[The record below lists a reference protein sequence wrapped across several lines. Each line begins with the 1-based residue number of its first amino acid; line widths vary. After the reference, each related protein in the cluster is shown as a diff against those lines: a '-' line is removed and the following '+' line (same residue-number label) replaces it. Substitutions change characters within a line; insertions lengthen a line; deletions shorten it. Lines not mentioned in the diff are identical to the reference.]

1 MRGHVR
7 KRGGVWCFV
16 IDLPRMGIGARRQR
30 WFSGFATRK
39 QAQTA
44 LSAALGEI
52 GKGSYVEPSALTVGE
67 FLQRWLDDYVQHN
80 CAAKTGER
88 YAEIVRNHVLPVIGA
103 VKLREL
109 KPAHIQELYSLAKR
123 AGRRDGRGGLSSR
136 TVHHIHRVLTNAFN
150 TGVKW
155 QLLATNPVKATT
167 PPRPESKEMVAL
179 SQPQSLRLLALLE
192 ECALRLPV
200 FLALTTGMRRGEL
213 LGLKWGDVD
222 WDRGVV
228 SIKRALKQSRRG
240 LEVKKP
246 KTARSARTIALP
258 PIVIDELRSHKAVQA
273 ERRIRLG
280 RAYNDMGLVL
290 AGPDGA
296 FIRPDALS
304 STFAAF
310 IRRHPELPKARFHD
324 LRHTHASLLL
334 EAGEHAKVVSER
346 LGHSSVAFT
355 LDTYGHLM
363 PGMEEGAAAKLN
375 GLFGAAGR
383 TKNN

>member
-1 MRGHVR
+1 
-7 KRGGVWCFV
+7 
-16 IDLPRMGIGARRQR
+16 MGIGARRQR

-167 PPRPESKEMVAL
+167 PPRPEPKEMVAL
-179 SQPQSLRLLALLE
+179 SQQQSLQLLDLLE
-192 ECALRLPV
+192 ESPLRLPV

-213 LGLKWGDVD
+213 LGLK
-222 WDRGVV
+222 
-228 SIKRALKQSRRG
+228 
-240 LEVKKP
+240 
-246 KTARSARTIALP
+246 
-258 PIVIDELRSHKAVQA
+258 
-273 ERRIRLG
+273 
-280 RAYNDMGLVL
+280 
-290 AGPDGA
+290 
-296 FIRPDALS
+296 
-304 STFAAF
+304 
-310 IRRHPELPKARFHD
+310 
-324 LRHTHASLLL
+324 
-334 EAGEHAKVVSER
+334 
-346 LGHSSVAFT
+346 
-355 LDTYGHLM
+355 
-363 PGMEEGAAAKLN
+363 
-375 GLFGAAGR
+375 
-383 TKNN
+383 

>member
-7 KRGGVWCFV
+7 KRGGNWCFV
-16 IDLPRMGIGARRQR
+16 IDLPRVGSGARRQR

-52 GKGSYVEPSALTVGE
+52 GKGSYVEPSAMTVDE
-67 FLQRWLDDYVQHN
+67 FLQRWLEDYVQHN

-136 TVHHIHRVLTNAFN
+136 TVHHIHRVLTNALN

-167 PPRPESKEMVAL
+167 PPRPEPKEMVAL
-179 SQPQSLRLLALLE
+179 SQQQSLQLLALLE
-192 ECALRLPV
+192 ESPLRLPV

-213 LGLKWGDVD
+213 LGLKWGDID

-240 LEVKKP
+240 LELKKP

-258 PIVIDELRSHKAVQA
+258 PVVIDELRSHKAIQA
-273 ERRIRLG
+273 ERRMRLG
-280 RAYNDMGLVL
+280 GLQRY
-290 AGPDGA
+290 GA
-296 FIRPDALS
+296 S
-304 STFAAF
+304 
-310 IRRHPELPKARFHD
+310 
-324 LRHTHASLLL
+324 
-334 EAGEHAKVVSER
+334 
-346 LGHSSVAFT
+346 
-355 LDTYGHLM
+355 
-363 PGMEEGAAAKLN
+363 
-375 GLFGAAGR
+375 AGR
-383 TKNN
+383 TGWRLHATGRALFELRRLYSPPPRTAESTFP

>member
-16 IDLPRMGIGARRQR
+16 IDLPRVGTGGRRQR
-30 WFSGFATRK
+30 WFSGFDTRK
-39 QAQTA
+39 QAEAA
-44 LSAALGEI
+44 LSAVLSDL

-88 YAEIVRNHVLPVIGA
+88 YAEIVRNHVLPAIGH
-103 VKLREL
+103 VRLREL
-109 KPAHIQELYSLAKR
+109 KPAHIQELYSHAKR
-123 AGRRDGRGGLSSR
+123 AGRKDSKGGLSGR

-150 TGVKW
+150 AGVKC
-155 QLLATNPVKATT
+155 QLLANNPVKATT
-167 PPRPESKEMVAL
+167 PPRPEAKEMAAL
-179 SQPQSLRLLALLE
+179 SQQQSLRLLDVLE
-192 ECALRLPV
+192 NSPLRLPV

-213 LGLKWGDVD
+213 LGLKWSDID
-222 WDRGVV
+222 WDRGIVTV
-228 SIKRALKQSRRG
+228 RRALKESRRG
-240 LEVKKP
+240 LKLQRP

-258 PIVIDELRSHKAVQA
+258 PIALEVLRSHKAIQA
-273 ERRIRLG
+273 ESRMRLG
-280 RAYNDMGLVL
+280 KAYNDLGLVL
-290 AGPDGA
+290 AEPVGT

-304 STFAAF
+304 TNFAAF
-310 IRRHPELPKARFHD
+310 IRRHPELPKVRFHD

-334 EAGEHAKVVSER
+334 QAGEHAKVVSER

-363 PGMEEGAAAKLN
+363 PGMEEAAAAKLD
-375 GLFGAAGR
+375 GLFGPAGR
-383 TKNN
+383 MKNN

>member
-1 MRGHVR
+1 M
-7 KRGGVWCFV
+7 
-16 IDLPRMGIGARRQR
+16 
-30 WFSGFATRK
+30 
-39 QAQTA
+39 
-44 LSAALGEI
+44 
-52 GKGSYVEPSALTVGE
+52 TVGD
-67 FLQRWLDDYVQHN
+67 FLQRWLEDYVQHN
-80 CAAKTGER
+80 CAAKTGDR
-88 YAEIVRNHVLPVIGA
+88 YAEIVRNHVLPVIGC

-123 AGRRDGRGGLSSR
+123 SGRRDGRGGLSSR

-155 QLLATNPVKATT
+155 QLLATNPVKAAT

-179 SQPQSLRLLALLE
+179 SQQQSLQLLDLLE
-192 ECALRLPV
+192 ESPLRLPV

-213 LGLKWGDVD
+213 LGLKWGDID
-222 WDRGVV
+222 WGRGVV

-240 LEVKKP
+240 LELEKP

-258 PIVIDELRSHKAVQA
+258 PVAIEELRSHKAIQA
-273 ERRIRLG
+273 ERRMRLG
-280 RAYNDMGLVL
+280 KAYNDMGLVL

-304 STFAAF
+304 SNFAAF
-310 IRRHPELPKARFHD
+310 IRRHPELPKVRFHD

-334 EAGEHAKVVSER
+334 QAGEHAKVVSER

-363 PGMEEGAAAKLN
+363 PGMEEGAAAKLD

-383 TKNN
+383 IKNN

>member
-16 IDLPRMGIGARRQR
+16 IDLPRVGTGTRRQR

-39 QAQTA
+39 QAQAA
-44 LSAALGEI
+44 LSTALGEI
-52 GKGSYVEPSALTVGE
+52 GKGSYVEPSAMSVGD

-88 YAEIVRNHVLPVIGA
+88 YAEIVRHHVLPIIGC

-109 KPAHIQELYSLAKR
+109 KPAHIQELYSHAKR
-123 AGRRDGRGGLSSR
+123 AGRKDGKGGLSSR
-136 TVHHIHRVLTNAFN
+136 TVHHVHRVLTNAFN

-155 QLLATNPVKATT
+155 QILANNPVKAAT
-167 PPRPESKEMVAL
+167 PPRAEAREMVAL
-179 SQPQSLRLLALLE
+179 SQQQSLQLLDMLE
-192 ECALRLPV
+192 NSPLRLPV

-213 LGLKWGDVD
+213 LGLKWSDID
-222 WDRGVV
+222 WDRAMVTV
-228 SIKRALKQSRRG
+228 RRALKESRRG
-240 LEVKKP
+240 LELQKP

-258 PIVIDELRSHKAVQA
+258 PIALEVLRSHRIIQA
-273 ERRIRLG
+273 ESRMRLG
-280 RAYNDMGLVL
+280 KAYRDLGLVL
-290 AGPDGA
+290 AERDGA
-296 FIRPDALS
+296 FKRPDALS
-304 STFAAF
+304 TNFAAF
-310 IRRHPELPKARFHD
+310 IRRHPELPKVRFHD

-334 EAGEHAKVVSER
+334 QAGEHAKVVSER

-363 PGMEEGAAAKLN
+363 PGMEEAAAAKLDA
-375 GLFGAAGR
+375 LFGAAGR
-383 TKNN
+383 IKNK